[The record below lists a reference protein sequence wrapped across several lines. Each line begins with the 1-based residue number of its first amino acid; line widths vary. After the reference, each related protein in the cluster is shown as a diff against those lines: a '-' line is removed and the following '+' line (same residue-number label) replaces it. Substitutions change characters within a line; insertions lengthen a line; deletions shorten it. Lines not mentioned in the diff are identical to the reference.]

1 MSNNNMSSRISAME
15 KRISEL
21 ETYAVAVDETMQ
33 DMVSIM
39 LDFEERQKYLA
50 GANVLGRFD
59 KLNLPRARANRRKER
74 ENSGNGNRRTNSGNG
89 NRRANSGNGNRRTN
103 SGNGNSR

>member
-1 MSNNNMSSRISAME
+1 ME

-39 LDFEERQKYLA
+39 IDFEERQKYL
-50 GANVLGRFD
+50 GGVNVLERFD
-59 KLNLPRARANRRKER
+59 KLNLPRARADRRKER
-74 ENSGNGNRRTNSGNG
+74 ENGNRRTNSGNGNRRTNSGNG
-89 NRRANSGNGNRRTN
+89 NRRTN
-103 SGNGNSR
+103 SGNGNNR